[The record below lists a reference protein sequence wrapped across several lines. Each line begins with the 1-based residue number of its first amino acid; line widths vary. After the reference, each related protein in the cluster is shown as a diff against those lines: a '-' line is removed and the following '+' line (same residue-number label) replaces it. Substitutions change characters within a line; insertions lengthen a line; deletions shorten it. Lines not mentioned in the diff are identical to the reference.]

1 MSIKKIEIKEKEEL
15 EPLLVANPEYLE
27 TGMKVVAHQ
36 VTTPT
41 GPLDI
46 LAVDDDGA
54 LVIIELKNE
63 VDEEEAQLLPAHQ
76 FLIQ

>member
-1 MSIKKIEIKEKEEL
+1 MSIKKIEIKEKKEL

-41 GPLDI
+41 GPLDM

-54 LVIIELKNE
+54 W
-63 VDEEEAQLLPAHQ
+63 
-76 FLIQ
+76 